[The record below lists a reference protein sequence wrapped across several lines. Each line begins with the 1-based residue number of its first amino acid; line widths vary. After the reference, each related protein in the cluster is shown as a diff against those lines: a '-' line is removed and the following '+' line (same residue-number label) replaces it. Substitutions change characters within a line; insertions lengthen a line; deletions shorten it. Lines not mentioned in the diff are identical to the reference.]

1 MSTVAP
7 VFFWPWLGTNLWRL
21 SCSPAFCRASVLP
34 AVGSRSTDH
43 NVWLPQRGS
52 HPPYSPSALFLR
64 SFRPSVLLRSERR
77 EGGVGVGDKKW
88 FGSIPSISAAL
99 GLARVRCAH
108 KVKESTKLARPRTM
122 RLSSDPTVPF
132 VPYCVV
138 LTPIEE
144 WLIWL
149 TVDRSTSVSIRLVSG
164 HKMESTNRLR
174 FDLK

>member
-1 MSTVAP
+1 MVDINKEKSGHVDRRS
-7 VFFWPWLGTNLWRL
+7 RL
-21 SCSPAFCRASVLP
+21 FLAVTRNQLLTAVMQPGLLSGIGSPCRWVPLH
-34 AVGSRSTDH
+34 R
-43 NVWLPQRGS
+43 PQRVAATTRV
-52 HPPYSPSALFLR
+52 PPTLLSVRTIPSFL
-64 SFRPSVLLRSERR
+64 PSVLLRSERG

-144 WLIWL
+144 
-149 TVDRSTSVSIRLVSG
+149 
-164 HKMESTNRLR
+164 
-174 FDLK
+174 